1 MRDVNVFNIARSYPR
16 MSWSPKNLYNLWQRS
31 QGPKKRELVFKD
43 TQQTLFQQRWK
54 SKAAI
59 RAYHGDYIPEKI
71 FKRWYLPDNI
81 PDVRPRKAIMAD
93 DKSMLEEYA
102 GRKQREKEYEED
114 EQRRGMAPVGSLV
127 LAEVERRIDVVVFR
141 SCFAHSIYEARRL
154 VVHGNV
160 LLNGKRHTNANTR
173 LAPGDMISVDPD
185 AIRFFRPPTAEYAD
199 DVNAQEPDKDSLT
212 PFNLPLYASPWLFVP
227 AYIEPNFATC
237 SAVYVRHPTARPGYS
252 EVPTPYD
259 ADGEVV
265 RFAWEWYVK
274 RKPRIRSQKRLSMR
288 PEDRAFDISEID
300 TEKERKYLRKAAQKR
315 AATTSGMIF

>member
-1 MRDVNVFNIARSYPR
+1 MRDGNVYNIARALPR

-31 QGPKKRELVFKD
+31 QGPKKHELVFKE

-59 RAYHGDYIPEKI
+59 RAYHGDFIPEKL

-81 PDVRPRKAIMAD
+81 PDVRPRKVIMGD
-93 DKSMLEEYA
+93 DKTMLEEYA
-102 GRKQREKEYEED
+102 GRKQREKDYEED
-114 EQRRGMAPVGSLV
+114 ETRRGMAPVGSLV

-141 SCFAHSIYEARRL
+141 SCFAHSVYEARRL

-160 LLNGKRHTNANTR
+160 TLNGKKHTDANTR
-173 LAPGDMISVDPD
+173 LAPGDMISVDPS
-185 AIRFFRPPTAEYAD
+185 AVKFFRPRTAEYAD
-199 DVNAQEPDKDSLT
+199 QVNAQEPDKDDLT
-212 PFNLPLYASPWLFVP
+212 PFHLPLYASPWLFVP

-237 SAVYVRHPTARPGYS
+237 SAIYVRHPTARPGYS
-252 EVPTPYD
+252 EIPTPYD

-274 RKPRIRSQKRLSMR
+274 RKPRIRSQKRLAMR
-288 PEDRAFDISEID
+288 PEDRAFDASEID
-300 TEKERKYLRKAAQKR
+300 IEKERKYLRKAAQKR